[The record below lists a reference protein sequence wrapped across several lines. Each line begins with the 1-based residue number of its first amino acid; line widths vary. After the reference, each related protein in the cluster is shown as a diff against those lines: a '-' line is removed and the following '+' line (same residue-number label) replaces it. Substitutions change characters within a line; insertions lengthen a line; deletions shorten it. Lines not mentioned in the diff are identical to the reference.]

1 MLGLLPIPGMV
12 VIRWTQFYVFIWF
25 TYFSSFSLLQEALWV
40 LSNIAAGTLEH
51 KTFILSSEVV
61 PLLIDLLST
70 APFETRKEVAYTL
83 GNICVGP
90 TKGSDNKCDIIVDHL
105 VPLVKGGCLPG
116 FVNLVRSADLES
128 ARVGLQFLELV
139 LIFYIVMWFLYCI
152 IVYLTCYG
160 LKENLLPFWLVY

>member
-1 MLGLLPIPGMV
+1 M
-12 VIRWTQFYVFIWF
+12 
-25 TYFSSFSLLQEALWV
+25 
-40 LSNIAAGTLEH
+40 SNIAAGTLEH
-51 KTFILSSEVV
+51 KTLILSSEVV

-105 VPLVKGGCLPG
+105 VPLVRGGCLPG

-139 LIFYIVMWFLYCI
+139 LIFLYSYVI
-152 IVYLTCYG
+152 FILHHSIPYLLWSQGKFTSLLVG
-160 LKENLLPFWLVY
+160 LLVVAPSGMHQ

>member
-1 MLGLLPIPGMV
+1 M
-12 VIRWTQFYVFIWF
+12 
-25 TYFSSFSLLQEALWV
+25 WV

-51 KTFILSSEVV
+51 KTLIFSSEAV

-70 APFETRKEVAYTL
+70 APFEIRKEVAYTL

-90 TKGSDNKCDIIVDHL
+90 TKDSDNKCDIIVGHL

-128 ARVGLQFLELV
+128 ARVGLQFLEMV
-139 LIFYIVMWFLYCI
+139 LSFSYFYVTYFFKLHHSIP
-152 IVYLTCYG
+152 YL
-160 LKENLLPFWLVY
+160 L